1 LAYQLVNTIRHML
14 KEHGINHDWKNIV
27 RIMNTQK
34 IQSVLLNTKTKQM
47 CLRKPSRPINEV
59 LEIYQATGAKSM
71 IADQKKY
78 VVYH

>member
-34 IQSVLLNTKTKQM
+34 IQSVLLNTK
-47 CLRKPSRPINEV
+47 NETNV
-59 LEIYQATGAKSM
+59 FTQTIQAYK
-71 IADQKKY
+71 
-78 VVYH
+78 